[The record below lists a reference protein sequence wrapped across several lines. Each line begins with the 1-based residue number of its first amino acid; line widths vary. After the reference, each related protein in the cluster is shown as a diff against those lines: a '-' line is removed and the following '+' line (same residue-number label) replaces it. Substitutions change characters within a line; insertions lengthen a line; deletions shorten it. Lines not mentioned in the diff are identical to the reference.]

1 MDSLGDRMKLYEAAH
16 RIALPRRM
24 PVIVRVDGKGFHRWT
39 RTCQRP
45 FDVNL
50 CAVMNHAA
58 MALCE
63 EIQGAK
69 VAYVQSDEISVL
81 VHGYETHESQPWF
94 DNQLQKI
101 VSVSA
106 AIAAAT
112 VTREAPEALGIHQ
125 PAYFDARAFVVPEA
139 DVTNYFLWRQ
149 QDATRNSI
157 QMLARS
163 LASHNECDG
172 LDTNELQEL
181 SFQRGQN
188 WNDLPT
194 AHRRGRCVVRQRFD
208 LEGTERHRWVVDNEI
223 PVWKGIDRAYIDRF
237 VVPATREVT

>member
-1 MDSLGDRMKLYEAAH
+1 VQDSLGDRMKGYEAAH
-16 RIALPRRM
+16 RIVLPRRL
-24 PVIVRVDGKGFHRWT
+24 PVIVRVDGKAFHRWT
-39 RTCQRP
+39 RPCVRP
-45 FDVNL
+45 FDANL
-50 CAVMNHAA
+50 CDVMNHAA
-58 MALCE
+58 IALCE

-69 VAYVQSDEISVL
+69 LAYVQSDEISVL
-81 VHGYETHESQPWF
+81 IHSYETHESQPWF

-106 AIAAAT
+106 AIAAVT
-112 VTREAPEALGIHQ
+112 VTREAPERLGINA

-163 LASHNECDG
+163 LASHKECDG
-172 LDTNELQEL
+172 LDTNKLQEL
-181 SFQRGQN
+181 SWQRGQN

-194 AHRRGRCVVRQRFD
+194 SHKRGRCVVRERFEV
-208 LEGTERHRWVVDNEI
+208 EGTERHRWVVDNEI
-223 PVWKGIDRAYIDRF
+223 PIWKAEGREYIERF
-237 VVPATREVT
+237 FAKEAA